1 MKREPNTY
9 QTVLL
14 EEDKNK
20 SESYRYSDEMILGT
34 WFIDL
39 FPEEKEK
46 DINMKLV
53 DIFQSKFPLILSNL
67 FEFSVRISAIVIGN
81 TSKLDFMLFKRN
93 K

>member
-9 QTVLL
+9 QIVLL

-20 SESYRYSDEMILGT
+20 SESYRHSDEMILGT

-67 FEFSVRISAIVIGN
+67 FEFWSVFQP
-81 TSKLDFMLFKRN
+81 LL
-93 K
+93 